1 LPDDTGLRNGT
12 SLSDGPLDHLG
23 EFERTAAALAAAF
36 EDIDPAAV
44 VPNCPG
50 WTVAD
55 LALHIGAG
63 QRWAA
68 SILLSGVGQ
77 REPEVL
83 RTTIS
88 WPDWYA
94 GTTAALVAAI
104 RAVDPDEPC
113 WNFAPVD
120 QLAGFWTRRR
130 LHETAIHL
138 VDALQAGD
146 PATGSGTP
154 RDAAADWQQA
164 IPKAIAAD
172 GVDEVFEVFLPR
184 MLARGFAPAVTRQ
197 IGVRAVDTGDEWTLT
212 PVAARPGSERQAPK
226 VDRSRAAG
234 EAVVSGTA
242 FELDLCLWK
251 RLPVDRLSVEGDAQV
266 AAELLDGRV
275 TP

>member
-1 LPDDTGLRNGT
+1 MPDRTGLPDSR
-12 SLSDGPLDHLG
+12 GPLDHLG
-23 EFERTAAALAAAF
+23 EFERTAAELAAVF
-36 EDIDPAAV
+36 EAVDPAAR
-44 VPNCPG
+44 VPNCPD

-94 GTTAALVAAI
+94 GTTAALAAAI

-120 QLAGFWTRRR
+120 QLAGFWARRR

-146 PATGSGTP
+146 PATGSGSP
-154 RDAAADWQQA
+154 EGAPADWWRA
-164 IPKAIAAD
+164 IPPAIAAD
-172 GVDEVFEVFLPR
+172 GVDEVFGVFLGR
-184 MLARGFAPAVTRQ
+184 MLARGFPPAVTRQ

-212 PVAARPGSERQAPK
+212 PVAAGKPPK

-251 RLPVDRLSVEGDAQV
+251 RLPADRLSVEGDARV